1 MNCQKFEAIVS
12 ELARNQMMD
21 ADLRAE
27 ALAHT
32 FKCSECSDRMRDQKV
47 LSSGLNALALLT
59 KAERPQRPWWMSGT
73 GKT

>member
-27 ALAHT
+27 G
-32 FKCSECSDRMRDQKV
+32 E
-47 LSSGLNALALLT
+47 T
-59 KAERPQRPWWMSGT
+59 KPIFRGF
-73 GKT
+73 GVDVG